1 MNIDYSKLTGNEFA
15 ELQGER
21 LMTSDTVDNIIALSY
36 QTHGDMDV
44 ACRPTWTTKVQDIIE
59 QTCVTYSKEDVAE
72 GNFLGA
78 RIASTDDAVEIS
90 LGHVGEVETLIA
102 VSFKKQMD
110 EEGFQVLGEAFP
122 FGLVEHVG

>member
-21 LMTSDTVDNIIALSY
+21 LMTNDTVDNIIALSY

-59 QTCVTYSKEDVAE
+59 QTCVTRYCFTFKRRCCRRKLF
-72 GNFLGA
+72 G
-78 RIASTDDAVEIS
+78 STHCVN
-90 LGHVGEVETLIA
+90 
-102 VSFKKQMD
+102 
-110 EEGFQVLGEAFP
+110 
-122 FGLVEHVG
+122 